1 MRKIIFKRDVP
12 ISNTVL
18 WQLQKDGLF
27 PHSFKLHGSKTVAWY
42 SDEIDRVLALR
53 AAGATDA
60 QVRQLVDQIHI
71 ERKRAADAIINGGA
85 AS

>member
-53 AAGATDA
+53 AAGATDD
-60 QVRQLVDQIHI
+60 QVREIVRQIHI
-71 ERKRAADAIINGGA
+71 ERQKAAEAILSNGGA
-85 AS
+85 A